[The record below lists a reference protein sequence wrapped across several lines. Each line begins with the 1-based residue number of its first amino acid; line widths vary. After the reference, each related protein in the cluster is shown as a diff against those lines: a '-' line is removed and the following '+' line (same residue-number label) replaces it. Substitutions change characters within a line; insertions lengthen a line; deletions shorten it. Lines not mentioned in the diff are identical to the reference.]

1 MMMKP
6 FFHLVFLGLFLSS
19 GLAWALDPVAP
30 RAERRYGMVYV
41 KSPNADDKIVL
52 VSQRQGVDDQK
63 IESLKDVQVPVGDYV
78 VEVSMKPEYSYA
90 QPVTVRPTE
99 RHEII
104 VPGYGNVKVNGKC
117 DKVKVLQNGKE
128 IAKMKCGEVRTLP
141 RGAYD
146 LKIEIGKYTLD
157 QSVGVVTNTLRQID
171 IVK

>member
-1 MMMKP
+1 MLKLI
-6 FFHLVFLGLFLSS
+6 FHLGCLGIFLSS
-19 GLAWALDPVAP
+19 GLTWALDPVAP

-41 KSPNADDKIVL
+41 KSPNPDDKIVL
-52 VSQRQGVDDQK
+52 VSQRQGIDDQK

-78 VEVSMKPEYSYA
+78 VEVSMEPEYSYA

-104 VPGYGNVKVNGKC
+104 VPGYGNVQVNGKC
-117 DKVKVLQNGKE
+117 DKVRVLKDGKE

-141 RGAYD
+141 RGSYD

-157 QSVGVVTNTLRQID
+157 QSVGVVTNTLRQVD